1 VNNELG
7 RVFKEVVVVQS
18 KVVSYYLFC
27 ETKENQEECQL
38 R

>member
-7 RVFKEVVVVQS
+7 SVFKEVVVVQL
-18 KVVSYYLFC
+18 KVVSYCLVC
-27 ETKENQEECQL
+27 GTKENQEECQL

>member
-1 VNNELG
+1 MKNELG
-7 RVFKEVVVVQS
+7 TVLKEVVVVQS

-27 ETKENQEECQL
+27 GTKENKEECPL